1 MLYLFFIVVIV
12 QVKGKWATKSKC
24 HNPICMKLIF
34 VTFLQSVHF
43 RDELLAENQLRF
55 DKKTVQKPAS
65 KKFLRI
71 QPTHQTSIHFNMR
84 FNFKTLAFLKVSH
97 FEFKTISIVMPKN
110 IYKAEKTGT
119 NANILVKQRSLNQI
133 RRCLTGHNQIWHHF
147 FLSQNIKVC

>member
-1 MLYLFFIVVIV
+1 MRENISIRTYLGMMERFKVVRVKMLYLFFIVVIV

-84 FNFKTLAFLKVSH
+84 FSFKTLAFLS
-97 FEFKTISIVMPKN
+97 FTFWIQNYFYS
-110 IYKAEKTGT
+110 
-119 NANILVKQRSLNQI
+119 NAKKYI
-133 RRCLTGHNQIWHHF
+133 
-147 FLSQNIKVC
+147 